1 MTAMRISIII
11 PASNEEQMVGRCL
24 EHLAQMDF
32 PKESFEVIVA
42 DNGSKDRTVEIARSW
57 SDRIALSVVEKP
69 GVHISAVR
77 NAGASVSRGKL
88 LAFLDAD
95 CLAPSHWLKTA
106 ESLLQDPSSGIVGA
120 HVRIPPDSTWIPRC
134 WFDDEHANQR
144 GDTSYIPSGNLLLSR
159 STFDRIGGF
168 DEALETNEDYEIC
181 QRAKRFGYPVRSY
194 PELEVIHLRTPQTI
208 SGFFK
213 KQRWHG
219 LHVFRVFL
227 ENLPSLYNAR
237 VVFFALYTLFGLC
250 FTLGGALAV
259 AFGKSIWFLFGG
271 VAFTV
276 CPPLLLAMRAAIQ
289 RRKTAIFVPLV
300 LLYLLYGIARASC
313 IAESTLRIR
322 SGKRL
327 IPGAMSNSKITIS

>member
-1 MTAMRISIII
+1 
-11 PASNEEQMVGRCL
+11 
-24 EHLAQMDF
+24 
-32 PKESFEVIVA
+32 
-42 DNGSKDRTVEIARSW
+42 
-57 SDRIALSVVEKP
+57 
-69 GVHISAVR
+69 
-77 NAGASVSRGKL
+77 
-88 LAFLDAD
+88 
-95 CLAPSHWLKTA
+95 
-106 ESLLQDPSSGIVGA
+106 VGA

-208 SGFFK
+208 SGFYK
-213 KQRWHG
+213 KQKWHG

-237 VVFFALYTLFGLC
+237 VVFFALYTLLGLLLV
-250 FTLGGALAV
+250 LGGAVAA
-259 AFGKSIWFLFGG
+259 AFGKSIWFLFGAA
-271 VAFTV
+271 VFTV
-276 CPPLLLAMRAAIQ
+276 CPPVLLAARAAVQ
-289 RRKTAIFVPLV
+289 RRKASIFAPLV

-313 IAESTLRIR
+313 ITESAFKIR
-322 SGKRL
+322 TGKRHL
-327 IPGAMSNSKITIS
+327 PGAMSNSKITTS